1 MPIFCSFYKVL
12 PLPDER
18 GLAVPPHQALPPTVM
33 EAVTSPVTSPVTS
46 EVSWAINTFI
56 QIQLLNPN
64 NDNVT

>member
-18 GLAVPPHQALPPTVM
+18 GLAIPPHQALPPTVM
-33 EAVTSPVTSPVTS
+33 EAVTSPVTS

>member
-18 GLAVPPHQALPPTVM
+18 GLAVPPHQALPPTLM
-33 EAVTSPVTSPVTS
+33 EAVTS